1 MPVLQG
7 VRFKLADGSILM
19 FEPAKATNGQLIGRS
34 VIYGDVSIPIV
45 NIVEL
50 QIGGFKHDGFTPLF
64 FDWIIRPSE
73 EPQFGNTP

>member
-19 FEPAKATNGQLIGRS
+19 FEPVKATNGQVTGRS

-45 NIVEL
+45 NIGEL
-50 QIGGFKHDGFTPLF
+50 QIGDIQHDGFAPLF
-64 FDWIIRPSE
+64 ADWVVRPSK
-73 EPQFGNTP
+73 EPQFGKAP